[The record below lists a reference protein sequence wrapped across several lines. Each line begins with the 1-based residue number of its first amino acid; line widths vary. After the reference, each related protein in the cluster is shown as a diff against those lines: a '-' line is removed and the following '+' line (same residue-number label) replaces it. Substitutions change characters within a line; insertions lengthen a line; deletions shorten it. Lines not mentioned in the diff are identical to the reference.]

1 MYLINRIFN
10 PEIYQGRY
18 RRRGYFEGW
27 YFKIIDKNAKNI
39 YAVIPGVSK
48 TKSDKH
54 AFIQIIDGVSGKT
67 LYKRFSI
74 SDFSYSVKDFHI
86 SIKDNHF
93 DRNGFS
99 INIKDEGFNLR
110 GKIGYTEV
118 VPFPKTIFNPG
129 IMGPFS
135 FIPFMECYHGIVNIH
150 CEIEGFLCINGKDT
164 DFTGGYGYIEKDWG
178 TSFPKSWIWLQC
190 NHFKSENSCL
200 MFSVASIPWLT
211 SSFDGLISFLK
222 FGDDFFRFATYT
234 GAKIKQLSYVNNI
247 LEIVVEDSKNILS
260 IKASVARGG
269 VLKAPKNGMMD
280 IDITESITSQVD
292 VILQDKKGNI
302 IFSDKGNN
310 TGLELAGDFLQFETE
325 N

>member
-18 RRRGYFEGW
+18 RHRGYFEGW
-27 YFKIIDKNAKNI
+27 YFKIIDKYSKNI

-48 TKSDKH
+48 AKSDNH
-54 AFIQIIDGVSGKT
+54 AFIQVIDAVSGKT
-67 LYKRFSI
+67 LYKRFPI
-74 SDFSYSVKDFHI
+74 SDFSFSVKEFDI

-93 DRNGFS
+93 NRNGFS
-99 INIKDEGFNLR
+99 VNIQDRDFNLN

-135 FIPFMECYHGIVNIH
+135 FVPFMECYHGIVNIH
-150 CEIEGFLCINGKDT
+150 CGIEGFLNINGRAA
-164 DFTGGYGYIEKDWG
+164 DFTGGYGYLEKDWG

-190 NHFKSENSCL
+190 NHFKSENTCL

-211 SSFDGLISFLK
+211 SSFDGLICFFK
-222 FGDDFFRFATYT
+222 VGDKFFRFATYT
-234 GAKIKQLSYVNNI
+234 RAKIKKLSYVNNV
-247 LEIVVEDSKNILS
+247 LEIVVEDAKNTLS
-260 IKASVARGG
+260 LKAYVARGG

-280 IDITESITSQVD
+280 IDITESITSQVE
-292 VILQDKKGNI
+292 VILRDKNGNI
-302 IFSDKGNN
+302 IFSDAGNN
-310 TGLELAGDFLQFETE
+310 TGLELAGNFRQFET
-325 N
+325 

>member
-18 RRRGYFEGW
+18 RRKDYFEGW
-27 YFKIIDKNAKNI
+27 YFKVIDKHAKNI

-48 TKSDKH
+48 AKNDEH
-54 AFIQIIDGVSGKT
+54 AFIQVIEAVSGKT
-67 LYKRFSI
+67 LYKRFPI
-74 SDFSYSVKDFHI
+74 NDFSYSAKEFDI
-86 SIKDNHF
+86 SINDNHF

-99 INIKDEGFNLR
+99 INIQDEDFNLK
-110 GKIGYTEV
+110 GKIDYTEV

-150 CEIEGFLCINGKDT
+150 CEIEGFLNINGMDT
-164 DFTGGYGYIEKDWG
+164 DFTGGYGYLEKDWG

-190 NHFKSENSCL
+190 NHFKSEKVCL
-200 MFSVASIPWLT
+200 MFSIASIPWLG

-222 FGDDFFRFATYT
+222 LGDRFFRFATYT
-234 GAKIKQLSYVNNI
+234 GAKIKKLSYVNNV

-260 IKASVARGG
+260 LKASVSSGG
-269 VLKAPKNGMMD
+269 VLKAPKKGMMD
-280 IDITESITSQVD
+280 TNITESITSQVD
-292 VILQDKKGNI
+292 VILRDKRGNI
-302 IFSDKGNN
+302 IFSDTGNN
-310 TGLELAGDFLQFETE
+310 TGLELAGEFKQFETE

>member
-10 PEIYQGRY
+10 PEIYQGKY
-18 RRRGYFEGW
+18 RHRGYFEGW
-27 YFKIIDKNAKNI
+27 YFKIIDKCSKNI

-48 TKSDKH
+48 AKNDNH
-54 AFIQIIDGVSGKT
+54 AFIQVIDAVSGKT
-67 LYKRFSI
+67 LYKKFPI
-74 SDFSYSVKDFHI
+74 SDFSFSVKEFDI

-93 DRNGFS
+93 SRNGFS
-99 INIKDEGFNLR
+99 VNIQDSDFYLS

-150 CEIEGFLCINGKDT
+150 CGIEGFLNINGRAA
-164 DFTGGYGYIEKDWG
+164 DFTGGYGYLEKDWG

-190 NHFKSENSCL
+190 NHFKSENTSL
-200 MFSVASIPWLT
+200 MFSIASIPWLT

-222 FGDDFFRFATYT
+222 LGDSFYRFATYT
-234 GAKIKQLSYVNNI
+234 GAKIKKLSYVNNV
-247 LEIVVEDSKNILS
+247 LEILVKDSKNTLS
-260 IKASVARGG
+260 LKAYVAKGG

-280 IDITESITSQVD
+280 IDITESITSQVE
-292 VILQDKKGNI
+292 VILRDKNGNI
-302 IFSDKGNN
+302 IFSDAGNN
-310 TGLELAGDFLQFETE
+310 TGLELAGDFRQFETE